1 MRPRDAVL
9 SRTGHNVASHK
20 FAAGL
25 NRSNCT
31 GYHVQSRGL
40 AVSEHVLMSNL
51 PRDPKGRVWA
61 EVDDDDAQDDE
72 PVVEPLTREQA
83 QALIARHPQVSVR
96 RMLSLQAA
104 AGVLCAVVAWGITR
118 QPVAAGSALAGAASV
133 VIPAWVMARGLA
145 RQAASHP
152 SAAVL
157 GFMVWELVKMVC
169 AVAILVAAAVGIP
182 HLNWLAML
190 ITMVVCLKVN
200 WWMLLKQRSLVMK
213 R

>member
-1 MRPRDAVL
+1 
-9 SRTGHNVASHK
+9 
-20 FAAGL
+20 
-25 NRSNCT
+25 
-31 GYHVQSRGL
+31 
-40 AVSEHVLMSNL
+40 MSNL
-51 PRDPKGRVWA
+51 PRDPKGREWA

-96 RMLSLQAA
+96 RMLCLQAV
-104 AGVLCAVVAWGITR
+104 AGVLCALLAWGITR
-118 QPVAAGSALAGAASV
+118 QAVAAGSALAGAASV

-145 RQAASHP
+145 RQASSHP

-157 GFMVWELVKMVC
+157 GFMVWELVKMLC